1 MNVNTGKIKKI
12 LKSAWE
18 AQKQLEADID
28 ELQRMHDI
36 ALRITPLYSLSPGG
50 GNGNDR
56 QQNAITEIVLIEND
70 IRADIEK
77 LRIKRQKVYS
87 LIKKLDDDVLRVLL
101 IQRYM
106 QYKKWED
113 IAADLNYSWMHVHR
127 LHSKALVML
136 QKYLKML

>member
-1 MNVNTGKIKKI
+1 M

-36 ALRITPLYSLSPGG
+36 ALRITPLYSLTPSGDSS
-50 GNGNDR
+50 NDK

-70 IRADIEK
+70 IRVDIEK

-113 IAADLNYSWMHVHR
+113 IAADLHYSWMHVHR
-127 LHSKALVML
+127 LHSKALVIL

>member
-1 MNVNTGKIKKI
+1 MNVNTDKIKKI

-36 ALRITPLYSLSPGG
+36 TLRITPLYSLSPGG
-50 GNGNDR
+50 GNGNDK

-77 LRIKRQKVYS
+77 LRVRRQKVYS

-113 IAADLNYSWMHVHR
+113 IATDLNYSWMHVHR